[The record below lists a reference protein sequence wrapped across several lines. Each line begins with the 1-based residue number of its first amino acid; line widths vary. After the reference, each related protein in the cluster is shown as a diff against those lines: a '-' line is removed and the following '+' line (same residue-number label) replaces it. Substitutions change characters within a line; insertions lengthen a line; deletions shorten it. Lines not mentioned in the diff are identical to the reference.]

1 MKTPPFRIT
10 YRAVLVTAIL
20 GFATLARTVEMD
32 GTRATFTLKAPQ
44 AREVKLRGQWTKDEI
59 AFERGS
65 NGTWSVSLAAVPPG
79 VWEYAFAVDGLNA
92 LDPQNPAIK
101 PQREPQRNILHIPS
115 TPPAP
120 WDWQDIP
127 HGTVHTH
134 DYQSKAL
141 GRPRQMLVYTPPGY
155 EADATNR
162 YPLLVLQHGSGD
174 NQRAWVEHGKAH
186 WILDRL
192 IASGTATPM
201 IVVMIDGHPNGM
213 VPREAKDRR
222 ASSLEAFR
230 RELFDDAL
238 PLAEKTYRVAEGRE
252 NRAIVGLSMGGWQS
266 LTVGLNALDRFAWVG
281 SFSGVADLDALKP
294 ALDAAKDTNAKLK
307 LLWIACGREDFLL
320 ERNKTLVQHLEKAGI
335 THEWHLTDGA
345 HAWPVWRG
353 YLVDFAPRLFRP

>member
-1 MKTPPFRIT
+1 MFLSLPASKRLLLVVALTLSGT
-10 YRAVLVTAIL
+10 AGLRAVEL
-20 GFATLARTVEMD
+20 D
-32 GTRATFTLKAPQ
+32 GSRATFTLKAPG
-44 AREVKLRGQWTKDEI
+44 AKEVKLRGQWPKGEVPL
-59 AFERGS
+59 ERQS
-65 NGTWSVSLAAVPPG
+65 NGTWAVTIDAVPAG
-79 VWEYAFAVDGLNA
+79 IWEYAFSVDGLNV

-115 TPPAP
+115 KPPAA

-134 DYQSKAL
+134 DYPSKAL
-141 GRPRQMLVYTPPGY
+141 GRPRPLLVYTPPGY
-155 EADATNR
+155 ETATNA

-186 WILDRL
+186 WILDAL

-213 VPREAKDRR
+213 VPREAKDLR
-222 ASSLEAFR
+222 AASLEAFR

-238 PLAEKTYRVAEGRE
+238 PLVERTYRVAPGRE
-252 NRAIVGLSMGGWQS
+252 NRAIAGLSMGGWQS

-281 SFSGVADLDALKP
+281 SFSGAADTDALKP
-294 ALDAAKDTNAKLK
+294 ALEAAKDTNEKLK

-320 ERNKTLVQHLEKAGI
+320 ERNKDLVGRLEKAGVR
-335 THEWHLTDGA
+335 HEWHLTDGA